1 MDSFTETKS
10 GGVILQG
17 PKRKAYGISLY
28 GLAELSEQ
36 LGPER
41 WKAIS
46 DVAQVAANYLR
57 CHPRV
62 DEVRYP
68 GLKDDHFFLAAS
80 HILVGGFGPNVD
92 AHLDDGHWYR
102 VICAP
107 CDPQEFVL
115 ELEEWLQQQ

>member
-62 DEVRYP
+62 EAVRYP
-68 GLKDDHFFLAAS
+68 GLKQDASFEVAART
-80 HILVGGFGPNVD
+80 LTGGFGPLVD
-92 AHLDDGHWYR
+92 YR
-102 VICAP
+102 LHGDEAWQRVSLAADT
-107 CDPQEFVL
+107 DPRDEVMRL
-115 ELEEWLQQQ
+115 EQLL